1 MNKTEINEMTRS
13 QLWAKVK
20 ELGLKGDYSRP
31 PKNIIMREILMNILE
46 PEQKKCFEAPAQ
58 HEETKN
64 NQECKNNHECI
75 QDATPTDVDILTNIP
90 LNENKDKKIINFSKK
105 NSDGH
110 DINMKE
116 KNNPILSSD
125 NNSVKKLNNIYKFL
139 VSRNEGNSIEEA
151 KLDIVPSKTYILR
164 NRFNQFEVFYKTI
177 DVVNRLTK
185 SKKPDLHEVIMEY
198 LPQKLKFDIDGIY
211 EEDGDDVLEDI
222 MKGIILAGGSG
233 TRLYPITKA
242 VSKQLLP
249 ISDKPMI
256 YYPLSVLMLA
266 GIKDILIISTPTDL
280 PRFIEL
286 FGNGKDLGL
295 KLSYAEQ
302 PSPDGLAQAFII
314 GEEFIG
320 NDDVCLVLGDNIF
333 YGHGMI
339 QMLKNAVLNAGHIL
353 TFQTPK
359 LAFLLPENKD
369 FINTWEVIDIGL
381 DVDFIES
388 LKPQNNYIT
397 KIDVL
402 PLYKPRNKW
411 SHKGTYGHSLIIGGS
426 FGKIGAVTLASKAAL
441 TIGSGLVSAYVPKCG
456 YNIIQISVPEVM
468 VEVDNDSALEYF
480 NFKTKATVLGIGP
493 GMGTVEKTAMGFELF
508 IKENK
513 LPLVIDADAINL
525 LSKNKQ
531 LLQYLPKDTI
541 LTPHPK
547 ELERLVGTWEN
558 DYNKLEKITKLSKDF
573 NLIIILKGTHTIVVN
588 GDSKYFN
595 STGNPA
601 LATAG
606 SGDVLTG
613 IITGLIAQG
622 YKPLNAAI
630 FGVYLHGKTADIAIQ
645 NSPYETFTASTILDY
660 LSNAMLDL
668 FAEEVDNTE

>member
-1 MNKTEINEMTRS
+1 MAATDKATINVSGITSTELMEHAATQCFQWLHTRLQGQNIKIHVFCGIGNNGGDGLVIARHLHQHGYNVS
-13 QLWAKVK
+13 CYIVNFKEKRTEEFLVNYNRLK
-20 ELGLKGDYSRP
+20 ELG
-31 PKNIIMREILMNILE
+31 EW
-46 PEQKKCFEAPAQ
+46 PAVI
-58 HEETKN
+58 N
-64 NQECKNNHECI
+64 
-75 QDATPTDVDILTNIP
+75 
-90 LNENKDKKIINFSKK
+90 NENDFP
-105 NSDGH
+105 
-110 DINMKE
+110 E
-116 KNNPILSSD
+116 
-125 NNSVKKLNNIYKFL
+125 VAF
-139 VSRNEGNSIEEA
+139 E
-151 KLDIVPSKTYILR
+151 DIV
-164 NRFNQFEVFYKTI
+164 I
-177 DVVNRLTK
+177 DA
-185 SKKPDLHEVIMEY
+185 I
-198 LPQKLKFDIDGIY
+198 
-211 EEDGDDVLEDI
+211 
-222 MKGIILAGGSG
+222 
-233 TRLYPITKA
+233 
-242 VSKQLLP
+242 
-249 ISDKPMI
+249 
-256 YYPLSVLMLA
+256 
-266 GIKDILIISTPTDL
+266 
-280 PRFIEL
+280 
-286 FGNGKDLGL
+286 FGNGLTRTPEGFTKNLIEYINTTKVFTLAIDFPSGL
-295 KLSYAEQ
+295 FSNATVT
-302 PSPDGLAQAFII
+302 D
-314 GEEFIG
+314 
-320 NDDVCLVLGDNIF
+320 
-333 YGHGMI
+333 
-339 QMLKNAVLNAGHIL
+339 KNAVLNAGHIL

-531 LLQYLPKDTI
+531 LLKYLPKDTI